1 MACAEAVSHPPRE
14 AFAGRPPAASAKQ
27 QKRLGLADI
36 FREVDEEVRQQ
47 RYRELW
53 QRFGVYIIAF
63 VVILILSVAGY
74 QIWQSQSRSAKA
86 AASDRYVAMM
96 EALRSNEEA
105 GLDQLSTFADP
116 SADGYALLA
125 AFEEAAVLARRDD
138 LEAAS
143 EIWRRIAAN
152 PSAGPALQG
161 AAELMDIV
169 HQIDSAD
176 PDALQ
181 TRLSQLMASNAS
193 YAPMAQELSA
203 LVAIRSGDTELAID
217 QLRQL
222 SADLSAPESI
232 RLRAGRLLN
241 VLEDP
246 ESGEW

>member
-1 MACAEAVSHPPRE
+1 M
-14 AFAGRPPAASAKQ
+14 
-27 QKRLGLADI
+27 ADI

-63 VVILILSVAGY
+63 VVVLILSVAGY
-74 QIWQSQSRSAKA
+74 QIWQSQSQSAKA
-86 AASDRYVAMM
+86 EASDRYVAMM
-96 EALRSNEEA
+96 ESLQSNEEA
-105 GLDQLSTFADP
+105 GLDELFAFADP
-116 SADGYALLA
+116 GADGYALLA
-125 AFEEAAVLARRDD
+125 AFEEAAVRARRND
-138 LEAAS
+138 LEGAS

-169 HQIDSAD
+169 HQVDSAD

-181 TRLSQLMASNAS
+181 TRLSTLMASNAA

-203 LVAIRSGDTELAID
+203 LVALRSGDRELAID
-217 QLRQL
+217 QLREL

>member
-1 MACAEAVSHPPRE
+1 M
-14 AFAGRPPAASAKQ
+14 
-27 QKRLGLADI
+27 ADI

-53 QRFGVYIIAF
+53 QRFGVYVIAF

-74 QIWQSQSRSAKA
+74 QIWQSQSQSAKA
-86 AASDRYVAMM
+86 EASNRYVTMM
-96 EALRSNEEA
+96 ESLRSNEEA
-105 GLDQLSTFADP
+105 GLDELFAFADP

-125 AFEEAAVLARRDD
+125 AFEEAAVRARRND
-138 LEAAS
+138 LEGAS
-143 EIWRRIAAN
+143 EVWRRIATN

-169 HQIDSAD
+169 HQVDSAD

-181 TRLSQLMASNAS
+181 TRLSALMASNAA

-203 LVAIRSGDTELAID
+203 LVALRSGDRQLAID
-217 QLRQL
+217 QLREL

-246 ESGEW
+246 ESGAW